1 MELIVDVL
9 IEVGSIVLVGC
20 ICFTVYVYG
29 KIFLIKIGLIDK
41 EQDDESIK
49 DGTDWK
55 LIGKRLLNE
64 ETYINLGNNYYPYSM
79 SGGIRDIYLF
89 FVQPNILITSIWL

>member
-9 IEVGSIVLVGC
+9 IEVGLIVLMGC

-29 KIFLIKIGLIDK
+29 KIILIKIGLIDK

-49 DGTDWK
+49 D
-55 LIGKRLLNE
+55 E
-64 ETYINLGNNYYPYSM
+64 M
-79 SGGIRDIYLF
+79 SEG
-89 FVQPNILITSIWL
+89 S

>member
-1 MELIVDVL
+1 MRNRKTIIIIGSILVIMYLLFTSLILSIMELIVDVL
-9 IEVGSIVLVGC
+9 IEVGSILLMGC

-49 DGTDWK
+49 DGTD
-55 LIGKRLLNE
+55 
-64 ETYINLGNNYYPYSM
+64 
-79 SGGIRDIYLF
+79 
-89 FVQPNILITSIWL
+89 

>member
-9 IEVGSIVLVGC
+9 IEIGSIVLMGC

-29 KIFLIKIGLIDK
+29 KIFLIKIGLINP
-41 EQDDESIK
+41 EQE

-55 LIGKRLLNE
+55 LIGKSDS
-64 ETYINLGNNYYPYSM
+64 SM
-79 SGGIRDIYLF
+79 
-89 FVQPNILITSIWL
+89 VN

>member
-29 KIFLIKIGLIDK
+29 KIFLIKIGLINP
-41 EQDDESIK
+41 EQE

-89 FVQPNILITSIWL
+89 FVQPNILISSIWL

>member
-9 IEVGSIVLVGC
+9 IEVGSIVLMGG
-20 ICFTVYVYG
+20 ICFTIYVYG

-55 LIGKRLLNE
+55 LIGKIWKLNGKL
-64 ETYINLGNNYYPYSM
+64 IKGKLGSKYVKRKRENC
-79 SGGIRDIYLF
+79 
-89 FVQPNILITSIWL
+89 

>member
-29 KIFLIKIGLIDK
+29 KIFLIKIGLINS
-41 EQDDESIK
+41 EQE
-49 DGTDWK
+49 DGTD
-55 LIGKRLLNE
+55 
-64 ETYINLGNNYYPYSM
+64 S
-79 SGGIRDIYLF
+79 
-89 FVQPNILITSIWL
+89 

>member
-1 MELIVDVL
+1 MEFIVDVL
-9 IEVGSIVLVGC
+9 IEVGSIVLMGC

-49 DGTDWK
+49 D
-55 LIGKRLLNE
+55 E
-64 ETYINLGNNYYPYSM
+64 M
-79 SGGIRDIYLF
+79 SEG
-89 FVQPNILITSIWL
+89 S

>member
-9 IEVGSIVLVGC
+9 IEVGSIVLMGG

-55 LIGKRLLNE
+55 LIGKGLLNE
-64 ETYINLGNNYYPYSM
+64 ETYINLGNNYYPYNM

-89 FVQPNILITSIWL
+89 FVEPNILISSIWL

>member
-9 IEVGSIVLVGC
+9 IEVGSIVLMGG
-20 ICFTVYVYG
+20 ICFTIYVYG

-55 LIGKRLLNE
+55 LIGKIWKSNGKL
-64 ETYINLGNNYYPYSM
+64 IKGK
-79 SGGIRDIYLF
+79 SGSKYVKRRRDKC
-89 FVQPNILITSIWL
+89 